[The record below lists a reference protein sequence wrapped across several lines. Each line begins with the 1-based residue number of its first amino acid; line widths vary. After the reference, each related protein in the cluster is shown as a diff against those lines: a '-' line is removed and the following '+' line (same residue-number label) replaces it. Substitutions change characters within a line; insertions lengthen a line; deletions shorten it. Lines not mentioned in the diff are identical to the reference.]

1 MSNEKPITIAEAV
14 TQAVAQL
21 DGPIS
26 RKELVARVLVIR
38 PSQARKPAASIN
50 NHLRWQ
56 ARGRT
61 LVYLDRQT
69 IVPLRIAMRGVR
81 FRIPL
86 SRKEIKRRFLFIDP
100 GFRYFL
106 RREIAYDQVRLLDEA
121 GRSLPA
127 RVVTLK
133 QKRQTSLGSYEY
145 EIHAFDLGD
154 WFRAHRIRHDDSIL
168 VTIEDWEKG
177 SFRLE
182 HEPAKQRRE
191 QEIEQKNQ
199 ELAGHFFDLLES
211 ARYES
216 VYAHIAVP
224 TAYARLSD
232 PQGYPGDH
240 WAMVIKQDARMKW
253 DGSDIR
259 YSESFTPLEQL
270 SMGLRGEEAKPPR
283 EVFSPDQARQVYRF
297 KAALKYRKGLWRRI
311 EIRGDQTLANFD
323 FILRGA
329 FQHDHSDHMA
339 GFWKRVQ
346 RGSGKRYRE
355 IDLGNVNPLGEG
367 SGADRR
373 IAGLGLAPGDTL
385 KYVYDFGD
393 WIEHLITL
401 EEIVE
406 PEEETEYPRVVG
418 QNRPRHRYCEECKA
432 EGRKTV
438 ATWIC
443 VECSEQEQRNVLLCE
458 DCLMANHE
466 GHYADELLY

>member
-1 MSNEKPITIAEAV
+1 MPDQKPITIAEAV
-14 TQAVAQL
+14 TQVVAQL

-26 RKELVARVLVIR
+26 RKELVARVLTIR
-38 PSQARKPAASIN
+38 PSHARKPAASIN
-50 NHLRWQ
+50 NHLRWE

-69 IVPLRIAMRGVR
+69 VVPLRIAMRGVR

-86 SRKEIKRRFLFIDP
+86 SREEIKRRFLFIDP
-100 GFRYFL
+100 AFRYFL
-106 RREIAYDQVRLLDEA
+106 RREIAHDQVQLLDEA
-121 GRSLPA
+121 GRSLPV

-133 QKRQTSLGSYEY
+133 QKRQTLLGSYEY
-145 EIHAFDLGD
+145 EFHAFDLGD

-182 HEPAKQRRE
+182 HEPAKRRRE
-191 QEIEQKNQ
+191 QEIEQKNG

-232 PQGYPGDH
+232 PREYPGDH

-259 YSESFTPLEQL
+259 YSESFTPLEMIFQEAT
-270 SMGLRGEEAKPPR
+270 GEETGPP
-283 EVFSPDQARQVYRF
+283 EETFSPAQASQVYRF
-297 KAALKYRKGLWRRI
+297 KAALKYRKGLWRCI
-311 EIRGDQTLANFD
+311 EIQGDQTLAD
-323 FILRGA
+323 FNSILVNT
-329 FQHDHSDHMA
+329 FHHDWDHMA
-339 GFWKRVQ
+339 GFWKRVR

-367 SGADRR
+367 SGADHC
-373 IAGLGLAPGDTL
+373 IAGLGLSPGDTL
-385 KYVYDFGD
+385 KYVHDFGD
-393 WIEHLITL
+393 WIEHTITL

-443 VECSEQEQRNVLLCE
+443 VECSDHEQRNVLLCE
-458 DCLMANHE
+458 DCLMAHHE
-466 GHYADELLY
+466 GHYAEEILY